1 MIHIYLPFAKLIQLA
16 CCTARQQSGEPNTPN
31 DVCRREDCHSIC
43 KQRRYDYP
51 ILGCSDSA
59 EQMSKGAIRSRTN
72 NHLSPLEFER
82 EKGTEKKVRRVVLKA
97 IRIKVSSRISPERL
111 RNVPIIAATLR
122 GGISYRW
129 SWSPT
134 GTQDEQETRRPSL
147 IEKIFISSDVF
158 MRLTAVFAG
167 YIQGYILSLQKGLFS
182 FSPIR
187 PHSKV
192 NCFRNRARFRINR
205 TIHLPN

>member
-1 MIHIYLPFAKLIQLA
+1 
-16 CCTARQQSGEPNTPN
+16 
-31 DVCRREDCHSIC
+31 
-43 KQRRYDYP
+43 
-51 ILGCSDSA
+51 
-59 EQMSKGAIRSRTN
+59 MSKGAICSRTN

>member
-1 MIHIYLPFAKLIQLA
+1 VDLTSDLSATLLVNAGLPIIRLFSLWGSLIPRTTFAGGRIAIQYANRGGMIIRYWAVRIRQNKWAKGIFAAGTTIIYRLQI
-16 CCTARQQSGEPNTPN
+16 
-31 DVCRREDCHSIC
+31 
-43 KQRRYDYP
+43 
-51 ILGCSDSA
+51 
-59 EQMSKGAIRSRTN
+59 
-72 NHLSPLEFER
+72 FEL
-82 EKGTEKKVRRVVLKA
+82 EKGTEKRVRSVVMKA

-187 PHSKV
+187 PHS
-192 NCFRNRARFRINR
+192 
-205 TIHLPN
+205 